1 MNGIGHKEHTIGTN
15 LRKHKACLH
24 DKTTLG
30 KYFIAILK
38 ILFTFAVPNGFGEVV
53 EWSITAVLK
62 TVELKGSGGSNPSLS
77 ARKVAASARMRLFYF
92 ISDRKPGIM
101 V

>member
-77 ARKVAASARMRLFYF
+77 AINIENQCF
-92 ISDRKPGIM
+92 IK
-101 V
+101 